1 MEAGGSGTRQST
13 FSSARNPEHPDSR
26 PRDTFDGQYRPGQA
40 MATATVMSPS
50 AQYNPHQ
57 HQHFPSAYPPPGPPS
72 NMPGMLSPTGSRR
85 TSDEPEARR
94 QLLPSIREVIS
105 GSKPSPYSATV
116 TSSAPPP
123 PSLPSPFSLS
133 APQRPFSDVS
143 SENHTSPRTL
153 HPPSSFPP
161 RSEPMSAFSDPTRP
175 SLTGRPPAPPPPP
188 LSTYSSQQPSPTEK
202 TEHLEA
208 EQRQAAEAQV
218 FKTGY
223 PHQLQ
228 QPHQPGPGLYSQ
240 TGQLPP
246 GQLPI
251 PGYPLSPRQAGPP
264 LPSPFDHQRP
274 PMYGEENFASRGNTK
289 YEATLDRAFEAWN
302 YGEALNRVAGSARTL
317 FHFAEAFDAAAREQH
332 GAQPIPSRLPT
343 ENEVTLMLDNVYM
356 MKKCLEDVRNMVQQS
371 RIINERTR
379 ENNARKPFEEDEPGY
394 PEAVKAQF
402 GMGEVKRRRGR
413 AAPPGRCHSCNRID
427 TPEWRR
433 GPDGARTLCNAC
445 GLHYAKL
452 ERKRQLEQRSIRP
465 KPSDD
470 RS

>member
-1 MEAGGSGTRQST
+1 M
-13 FSSARNPEHPDSR
+13 
-26 PRDTFDGQYRPGQA
+26 
-40 MATATVMSPS
+40 
-50 AQYNPHQ
+50 
-57 HQHFPSAYPPPGPPS
+57 
-72 NMPGMLSPTGSRR
+72 
-85 TSDEPEARR
+85 
-94 QLLPSIREVIS
+94 
-105 GSKPSPYSATV
+105 
-116 TSSAPPP
+116 
-123 PSLPSPFSLS
+123 
-133 APQRPFSDVS
+133 
-143 SENHTSPRTL
+143 
-153 HPPSSFPP
+153 
-161 RSEPMSAFSDPTRP
+161 
-175 SLTGRPPAPPPPP
+175 
-188 LSTYSSQQPSPTEK
+188 
-202 TEHLEA
+202 
-208 EQRQAAEAQV
+208 

-228 QPHQPGPGLYSQ
+228 QPQQPGPGLYSQ

-302 YGEALNRVAGSARTL
+302 YGEALNRVSSYLETRYSCCCLLPFLFLHDRLTSICVSKLISLLQVAGSARTL

-402 GMGEVKRRRGR
+402 GMGEVKRRRGVSLDYTR
-413 AAPPGRCHSCNRID
+413 IPRGGSIERSSKNNLLTPVTAGSSSGSVSQLQQDRHS
-427 TPEWRR
+427 
-433 GPDGARTLCNAC
+433 
-445 GLHYAKL
+445 
-452 ERKRQLEQRSIRP
+452 
-465 KPSDD
+465 
-470 RS
+470 